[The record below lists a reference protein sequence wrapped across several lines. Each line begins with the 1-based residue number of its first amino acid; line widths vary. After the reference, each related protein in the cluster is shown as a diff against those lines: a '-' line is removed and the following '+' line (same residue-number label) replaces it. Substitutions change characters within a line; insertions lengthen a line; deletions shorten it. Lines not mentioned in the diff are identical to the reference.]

1 MKVAVVGVGVA
12 GLTAAHTLASAG
24 IQVTLYEKEDYVGGH
39 ARTIHDVGI
48 GLDTGFMVFNRVTYP
63 NMIDFFEQAGVEMEE
78 SDMSF
83 SVSLN
88 GGKGCEWGSTSLGGL
103 FAQKRNMIN
112 PFFFQ
117 MIREI
122 VRFKDDVLSYLEKI
136 ESGDESIRQDET
148 LGEFLASHK
157 YSNKFRE
164 CYLVPVCGSIWSCSS
179 DVVLGFSAASILT
192 FCKNH
197 HLLQLFQRPQWL
209 TVKGRSETYVA
220 KMVAGLEAAGA
231 DIRTSCEVKRISS
244 IAGGVEIEDARGG
257 VEVFDRCL
265 VGSHAPDALQMLGE
279 GATHE
284 ERTILGAFQYSP
296 STIYLHRDDKWMP
309 RNQAAWSAWN
319 FLGDSSGQVCVS
331 YWLNI
336 LQNLGNTGKPYLVTL
351 NPTEEPRHIVNV
363 WRTSHPIPSPGAAKA
378 AKAFGSIQGK
388 RGIWFCG
395 AYQGYGFHEDGLKSG
410 LEAAFDLLGTQF
422 KPLPLVKQMVPT
434 YLESA
439 TRLVVTSFLRKFI
452 RTGHVQLF
460 EAGGTVFNFFGE
472 EKGCTLKTSLR
483 VSDPAF
489 YWKIATRQDLGLA
502 DAYID
507 GDFSFVDPKEGLL
520 NFLLIIIA
528 NRDIDRLFSSKS
540 SVNPWWSPV
549 LLTSVLGSAT
559 SYFRHMMRNNSLTN
573 TRRNISQHY
582 DLSND
587 MFSLFLDET
596 MTYSCAIFKGPDE
609 PLVDAQ
615 MRKINHLIDKARVES
630 THEVLEIGCGWG
642 ALAIQLVR
650 RSGCRY
656 TGITLSQEQ
665 LDYAQAL
672 VKEARLEDKI
682 TFQLVDY
689 RNVQGFHKFNRI
701 ISCEMLE
708 AVGHEYYAEW
718 FRRCDTLLAKDGLV
732 VVQVI
737 SIPEER
743 YDGYRQSSD
752 FIKEYIFPGGCL
764 PSFAALTTAM
774 SSGSSFCVE
783 HMENIGIHY
792 CETLLRWQEQ
802 FTRNRNKIMKLGFGE
817 KFIRTWDYYFFYCAA
832 GFKSCTLGVL
842 QIVFSRPGNEAF
854 LGCPY
859 VSFPTA

>member
-1 MKVAVVGVGVA
+1 MKVAVVGIGVA
-12 GLTAAHTLASAG
+12 GLTAAQTLAAAG
-24 IQVTLYEKEDYVGGH
+24 AQVTLYEKEDYIGGH
-39 ARTIHDVGI
+39 ARTVHHGGI

-63 NMIDFFEQAGVEMEE
+63 NMIDYFEQAGVEMEE

-83 SVSLN
+83 SVSLD
-88 GGKGCEWGSTSLGGL
+88 GGRGCEWGSNSLGGL

-112 PFFFQ
+112 PYFYQ

-122 VRFKDDVLSYLEKI
+122 VRFKEDVLSYLEKL
-136 ESGDESIRQDET
+136 ESGDESIRKDET
-148 LGEFLASHK
+148 LGEFLVSHK
-157 YSNKFRE
+157 YSSKFRD
-164 CYLVPVCGSIWSCSS
+164 CYLVPVCGSIWSCST

-197 HLLQLFQRPQWL
+197 HLLQLFGRPQWL

-220 KMVAGLEAAGA
+220 KMVASLQAAGA
-231 DIRTSCEVKRISS
+231 SIRTSSGVKRISS
-244 IAGGVEIEDARGG
+244 TAEGVEVEDIHGR
-257 VEVFDRCL
+257 VEVFDRCV
-265 VGSHAPDALQMLGE
+265 VGSHASDALQMLGE

-296 STIYLHRDDKWMP
+296 STIYLHRDDKLMP
-309 RNQAAWSAWN
+309 RNQAAWCAWN
-319 FLGDSSGQVCVS
+319 FLGDPNGQVCVT
-331 YWLNI
+331 YWLNT
-336 LQNLGNTGKPYLVTL
+336 LQNLGDTGKPYLVTL
-351 NPTEEPRHIVNV
+351 NPPEEPRDIVNV
-363 WRTSHPIPSPGAAKA
+363 WRNSHPIPSPGAAKA
-378 AKAFGSIQGK
+378 TKEFGIIQGK
-388 RGIWFCG
+388 RGVWFCG
-395 AYQGYGFHEDGLKSG
+395 AYLGYGFHEDGLKAG
-410 LEAAFDLLGTQF
+410 LEAAFDLLGTHF
-422 KPLPLVKQMVPT
+422 NALPLVKQMVPT

-439 TRLVVTSFLRKFI
+439 ARLVVTSFFRKFI
-452 RTGHVQLF
+452 RTGYVQLF
-460 EAGGTVFNFFGE
+460 EAGGTVFNFFGD
-472 EKGCTLKTSLR
+472 EKGSTLRTGLR
-483 VSDPAF
+483 ILNPAF

-502 DAYID
+502 DAYVD
-507 GDFSFVDPKEGLL
+507 GDFTFVNQKDGLF
-520 NFLLIIIA
+520 NFLLIVIA
-528 NRDIDRLFSSKS
+528 NRDIDRLSSNQIAVKA
-540 SVNPWWSPV
+540 WWSPV
-549 LLTSVLGSAT
+549 LLTSALGSAT
-559 SYFRHMMRNNSLTN
+559 SYLRHAMRSNSLTN

-596 MTYSCAIFKGPDE
+596 MTYSCAIFKGPEE
-609 PLVDAQ
+609 PLIDAQ
-615 MRKINHLIDKARVES
+615 IRKINHLIDKARVES
-630 THEVLEIGCGWG
+630 THEVLEIGSGWG

-650 RSGCRY
+650 RTGCRY

-665 LDYAQAL
+665 LEYAQNA

-689 RNVQGFHKFNRI
+689 RNVQGYHRFNRI

-718 FRRCDTLLAKDGLV
+718 FRRCDDLLAKDGLV

-743 YDGYRQSSD
+743 YDAYRLSSD

-764 PSFAALTTAM
+764 PSFAALTGAM
-774 SSGSSFCVE
+774 ASGSSFCVE

-802 FTRNRNKIMKLGFGE
+802 FQRNRNKIMKLGFGE

-842 QIVFSRPGNEAF
+842 QIVFSRPGNETAM
-854 LGCPY
+854 GCPY